1 VISLRRFRSEIEG
14 LPYAQLRRVVKM
26 AFSQRR
32 KMLRNT
38 LKDVVPEKILLE
50 LEVTEMRPEQLSVD
64 QFITLARHAIPGQPT

>member
-1 VISLRRFRSEIEG
+1 SLRRFRSEIDD

-38 LKDVVPEKILLE
+38 LKEVVPDHILHE
-50 LEVTEMRPEQLSVD
+50 FAVTEMRPEQLSVD
-64 QFITLARHAIPGQPT
+64 QFISLARHAIPGQLT